1 MSDEDKQQAADQEDL
16 AWPRP
21 WVIFAAVVRLPFIDF
36 GLRRIVPDEAL
47 SGFRDLTTAV
57 SIISVLPLLV
67 ARMAAELR
75 QACGTMRLLEQV
87 IEQAQDTILVLMADG
102 RCAHVNDAFCRTTGW
117 WREELVRLRLRD
129 LIPGDGISTGDFQT
143 LIRSGGSWQGTL
155 TRTRKDGTRFRTT
168 AALTALDDARG
179 KTTHII
185 SVERDIFGRP
195 GCRFRRLGK
204 QGRVI

>member
-1 MSDEDKQQAADQEDL
+1 MAAPLGYLLQPSSGCRLLISASDGL
-16 AWPRP
+16 CRTRRS
-21 WVIFAAVVRLPFIDF
+21 AV
-36 GLRRIVPDEAL
+36 
-47 SGFRDLTTAV
+47 FRDLTTAV

-185 SVERDIFGRP
+185 SVERDISEDRGAASAGSENRAE
-195 GCRFRRLGK
+195 
-204 QGRVI
+204 